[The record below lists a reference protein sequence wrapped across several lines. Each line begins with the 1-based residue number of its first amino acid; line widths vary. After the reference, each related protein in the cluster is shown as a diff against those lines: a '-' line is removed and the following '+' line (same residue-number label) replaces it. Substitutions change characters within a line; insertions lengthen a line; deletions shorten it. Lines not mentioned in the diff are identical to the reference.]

1 VDEFQQ
7 QVAKIKAE
15 VDAAHPEY
23 RRPPEAIPLWLIIN
37 AKVNNDCELL
47 TALSVARLIDELRR
61 DGHTSVTLIREKSM
75 TPSLRPYGRLLMRVR
90 RQDERLLPHDLLR
103 AVLDAPARA
112 GQDVVHARAEMPNLL
127 LMIGSRG
134 VEEEIGPLTSGNALQ
149 AYRLLSGDRTTS
161 VALELAAGGWF
172 EGLWATVF
180 DRQLRREGSDVRD
193 GPPNATGAS

>member
-1 VDEFQQ
+1 MGEFQQ

-75 TPSLRPYGRLLMRVR
+75 TPSLRPYGRLLMRVLR
-90 RQDERLLPHDLLR
+90 RDEQLVRHDLLR

-112 GQDVVHARAEMPNLL
+112 GQDVVSVRAEMPLL
-127 LMIGSRG
+127 RLVVRRDLD
-134 VEEEIGPLTSGNALQ
+134 EELGPLTAYTAVE
-149 AYRLLSGDRTTS
+149 AYRRLSGDTTS
-161 VALELAAGGWF
+161 DVALELVAAGWF
-172 EGLWATVF
+172 EGLSATILE
-180 DRQLRREGSDVRD
+180 RQLRANRK
-193 GPPNATGAS
+193 